1 MGGWGEEELGLEV
14 SEKKQSVIRGLKGA
28 ACQGLGKHST
38 GPGRVG
44 GGLGW
49 VSLVLAHH

>member
-14 SEKKQSVIRGLKGA
+14 SEKKQLVIRGLEGA
-28 ACQGLGKHST
+28 ACQGLGKHSA

-49 VSLVLAHH
+49 VSLVLVHH